1 MLIFLHNFP
10 LTQVL
15 PLYEDITICYSP
27 PYLQG
32 ASLIFKRLNDQT
44 VTGGCGGETFFSG
57 ASKPTS
63 PEHLWPGTSPG
74 GRWVPASRL
83 HFPVVA
89 CTGEA
94 CVWST
99 RISADGSGP
108 LLVFYITPP
117 SHIHSCF
124 LTLGISRIQR
134 HVLKTLDPMLL
145 SSWVDESKF
154 QPRGLVLPPFALS
167 GTQLELQQRCSYF
180 WDQNNSL

>member
-1 MLIFLHNFP
+1 MLIFLHKLP
-10 LTQVL
+10 TDSSLTSL
-15 PLYEDITICYSP
+15 WGHYHLLFTSLSP
-27 PYLQG
+27 GSIINIQTTEWSNGNWRMWGRNIFLRSLQTNVPW
-32 ASLIFKRLNDQT
+32 ASLTWYFSWGTLSTSLQT
-44 VTGGCGGETFFSG
+44 PLPCRCLRRRGMCLINSDLSWWIWPPSG
-57 ASKPTS
+57 
-63 PEHLWPGTSPG
+63 
-74 GRWVPASRL
+74 VL
-83 HFPVVA
+83 HN
-89 CTGEA
+89 T
-94 CVWST
+94 
-99 RISADGSGP
+99 
-108 LLVFYITPP
+108 P